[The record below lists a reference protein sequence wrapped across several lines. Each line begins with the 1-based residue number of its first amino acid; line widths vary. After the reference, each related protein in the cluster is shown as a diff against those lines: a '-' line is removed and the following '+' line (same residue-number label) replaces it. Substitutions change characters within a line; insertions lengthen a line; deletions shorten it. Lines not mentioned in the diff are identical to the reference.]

1 MQLTHANMSSWKH
14 WPAERIGIV
23 LAVLA
28 ALGFSFKAI
37 FVKLAYAVPQAMP
50 VDSVTLLALRMA
62 FSLPVFA
69 WVGWRASRSL
79 APLTRRDWALVT
91 ALGLLGYYG
100 ASILDFIGLQYISA
114 SLERLILFMYPTLT
128 IVIGVL
134 FMGKRASR
142 REIGSLLLSYA
153 GIGLAFAHDLH
164 VAGDARAVLIGAGFV
179 FGSAVSYAFY
189 QAGSE
194 TAIRTLGA
202 ARFTALA
209 MLVSTVATLAHFT
222 VTQPVAALAQPAPV
236 YLHALGMAIF
246 STVLPVFMTSA
257 AIRRI
262 GAARTALIGNLGPML
277 TIFFG
282 CWLLNEPLSWWQM
295 AGAGLVLAGVLLISK
310 RSKPAEPAAVV
321 PAGLAAGK
329 AG

>member
-1 MQLTHANMSSWKH
+1 
-14 WPAERIGIV
+14 
-23 LAVLA
+23 
-28 ALGFSFKAI
+28 
-37 FVKLAYAVPQAMP
+37 
-50 VDSVTLLALRMA
+50 
-62 FSLPVFA
+62 
-69 WVGWRASRSL
+69 
-79 APLTRRDWALVT
+79 
-91 ALGLLGYYG
+91 
-100 ASILDFIGLQYISA
+100 
-114 SLERLILFMYPTLT
+114 
-128 IVIGVL
+128 VIGVL

-194 TAIRTLGA
+194 SAIRSLGA

-209 MLVSTVATLAHFT
+209 MLVSTVATLAHFM
-222 VTQPVAALAQPAPV
+222 VSQPMAALVQPAPV

-262 GAARTALIGNLGPML
+262 GAARTALIGNQGPML

-295 AGAGLVLAGVLLISK
+295 AGAGLVLAGVLLVSK
-310 RSKPAEPAAVV
+310 RSASAVQAMPAQ
-321 PAGLAAGK
+321 PAGLATGK